1 MAPQLEETK
10 SGPEAPV
17 PTNKEIA
24 RRFREDLWNAGDL
37 SLADE
42 LVARDCL
49 LHSVVPF
56 PIDFARGP
64 DAVRHL
70 VFFYQMAFSEIRV
83 TAEQIVA
90 EGDMVA
96 VRWTA
101 RARHTGH
108 LLGLPPTG
116 RETVTTGIDMLRIVD
131 GKIVEGWVDWD
142 ALSLLEQLMD
152 LGAKPEEGFLS
163 LFERLR
169 PR

>member
-1 MAPQLEETK
+1 MEPLREETK
-10 SGPEAPV
+10 PSPDAAAPA
-17 PTNKEIA
+17 NKEVA
-24 RRFREDLWNAGDL
+24 RRFREDLWNTGDL
-37 SLADE
+37 SLAE
-42 LVARDCL
+42 AIIAEDCL
-49 LHSVVPF
+49 LHSRVPF

-70 VFFYQMAFSEIRV
+70 IFFYRMAFSDIQV

-108 LLGLPPTG
+108 LIGLPPTG
-116 RETVTTGIDMLRIVD
+116 RETITTGIDMLRIAD
-131 GKIVEGWVDWD
+131 GKIAEGWVDWD
-142 ALSLLEQLMD
+142 ALGLLEQLTD

>member
-1 MAPQLEETK
+1 MEHQPVET
-10 SGPEAPV
+10 SASPDAL
-17 PTNKEIA
+17 TAANKEVA

-37 SLADE
+37 SLADD
-42 LVARDCL
+42 LIARDCL
-49 LHSVVPF
+49 LQSRVPF

-90 EGDMVA
+90 EGDVVA

-101 RARHTGH
+101 RGRHTGH

-116 RETVTTGIDMLRIVD
+116 RETVTTGIDMLRIAG

-142 ALSLLEQLMD
+142 ALSLLEQLTD